1 MPTLEAMVKR
11 QIVRRDANELIAEV
25 FRRDDGN
32 LLVTCE
38 CSEIQCG
45 RLVTLPPEEYESVR
59 AEPTYFLVVPEHNKH
74 PVDTVVK
81 NQDGYVIVAVVEA
94 VAHFARETDPRGPSN
109 KTAPD

>member
-1 MPTLEAMVKR
+1 MPTVEAMVKR

-59 AEPTYFLVVPEHNKH
+59 AEPTYFLVVPEHGNQ

-81 NQDGYVIVAVVEA
+81 
-94 VAHFARETDPRGPSN
+94 TPRLVRDRRRCRSRRAFRAG
-109 KTAPD
+109 D